1 MKIEHRNS
9 GNLSRLRGAS
19 GGSSAGSKS
28 GRAQVSAPGNDQV
41 QISSASSYLTAAQ
54 ASGQAMSAH
63 YASKVSELSDAISAG
78 SYEVNAWALSDGM
91 IREHLQAA

>member
-19 GGSSAGSKS
+19 GGLSAGKTS
-28 GRAQVSAPGNDQV
+28 GRAQVSPPRNDQIE
-41 QISSASSYLTAAQ
+41 ISTASAYLAAAQ
-54 ASGQAMSAH
+54 TMSDS
-63 YASKVSELSDAISAG
+63 YASKVSELSDAVSAG
-78 SYEVNAWALSDGM
+78 SYEVVAWAVSDGM